1 MVVIDKDREDMT
13 MATRGGAKEARSSG
27 SRFAQLRVPDA
38 HGMLVVWRSNRT
50 GGGCGPAARSEKW
63 KQRRATAFLEEVRTK
78 KRTDEVDRNR
88 KLACAD
94 WRGRGDQTL
103 AGGANDDARCR

>member
-1 MVVIDKDREDMT
+1 

-27 SRFAQLRVPDA
+27 SAGCSRFGAAVCPRHARYAGGLAEQQNGLRLWPSSAQREL
-38 HGMLVVWRSNRT
+38 
-50 GGGCGPAARSEKW
+50 E
-63 KQRRATAFLEEVRTK
+63 ATASNGFIGGSEDQ

-88 KLACAD
+88 KLARAD

-103 AGGANDDARCR
+103 AGGANDARWR